1 MARYP
6 HCQYMRKGNDVR
18 QYTGS
23 IVFVLLSVAVPVVGA
38 ARKWPWPWWVWIGI
52 AAAFLLGAVLS
63 FPVRARPSSA
73 FISGDATGSSFGNVY
88 SDADTFVRGDAR
100 QAFFWNIIHR
110 SHPRQR

>member
-1 MARYP
+1 
-6 HCQYMRKGNDVR
+6 MRKGNDVR